1 MKTLKKILLFIA
13 AICLILSCSKSDGIF
28 EGDDINVSLKNG
40 KAVSKTVTVPFDAR
54 FTGEYLWMGP
64 HPDHPECG
72 VWDPDNGEFW
82 ALVINAGEGTAT
94 HLGHFTYRFEFC
106 CNWLTGVY
114 PGPSNYVSGHF
125 EAANGDL
132 LFIMSYGQVFEGRL
146 EDHPEYVNSYWRDP
160 WLITGGTG
168 RFEGATGSGFTDD
181 YNSDLDPYSHHH
193 WTGTITMV
201 KGKR

>member
-1 MKTLKKILLFIA
+1 MKKVWMFTLA
-13 AICLILSCSKSDGIF
+13 VCLILSCSKSDSYLN
-28 EGDDINVSLKNG
+28 DDMSVSLKNG
-40 KAVSKTVTVPFDAR
+40 KAVSKTVTVPFNAR
-54 FTGEYLWMGP
+54 FTGEYLWAGP

-94 HLGHFTYRFEFC
+94 HLGHFTFRFEFC
-106 CNWLTGVY
+106 CNLLTGVY
-114 PGPSNYVSGHF
+114 PGPSNYVSGNF

-132 LFIMSYGQVFEGRL
+132 LFIMSFGQVFEGRL

-201 KGKR
+201 KGKN

>member
-1 MKTLKKILLFIA
+1 MLMKTLTKIFLFTA
-13 AICLILSCSKSDGIF
+13 VVCLIFSCSKY
-28 EGDDINVSLKNG
+28 EGDDINVSLKKG
-40 KAVSKTVTVPFDAR
+40 KAESNTVTVPFKAR
-54 FTGEYLWMGP
+54 FTGEYLWAGP

-94 HLGHFTYRFEFC
+94 HLGHFTYHFEFC

-114 PGPSNYVSGHF
+114 PGPGQYASGCF
-125 EAANGDL
+125 VAANGDL
-132 LFIMSYGQVFEGRL
+132 LFIMSAGQVYEGRL

-160 WLITGGTG
+160 WIITGGTG

-181 YNSDLDPYSHHH
+181 YNSDLDPYSHHN
-193 WTGTITMV
+193 WRGTITLV
-201 KGKR
+201 RGRQ